1 MKTLANCR
9 QHSSTAQLSKFHSC
23 SQMPSMFRD
32 SKIRGLG
39 AKFFQ
44 IFSQNSLITFIKFSS
59 YLNWLNGII
68 RSNETL
74 FFRKK
79 DRAMHMVIDPKAKY
93 KLKWNVPL
101 NDVDIVEYGPGVN
114 ILTSSY
120 RTTISHSN
128 EGRFSIKSSKWFE
141 HRSKLKKLV

>member
-1 MKTLANCR
+1 MKLVDLFYKDFTYLTL
-9 QHSSTAQLSKFHSC
+9 
-23 SQMPSMFRD
+23 
-32 SKIRGLG
+32 
-39 AKFFQ
+39 
-44 IFSQNSLITFIKFSS
+44 
-59 YLNWLNGII
+59 LNGII
-68 RSNETL
+68 HKNTTL

-101 NDVDIVEYGPGVN
+101 NDVAIVEYGPGVN

-120 RTTISHSN
+120 RTTISHSK

-141 HRSKLKKLV
+141 HTSVNSLYSVTFWARGNPEKDCC